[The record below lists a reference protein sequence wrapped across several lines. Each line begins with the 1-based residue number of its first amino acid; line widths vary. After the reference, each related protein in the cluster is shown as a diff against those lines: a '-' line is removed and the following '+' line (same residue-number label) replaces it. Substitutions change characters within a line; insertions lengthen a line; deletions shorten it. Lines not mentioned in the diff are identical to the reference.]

1 MTPAEIL
8 ILVLV
13 IAGILACILLSAY
26 FSGTEMALS
35 SCNQV
40 RLENEAEEGD
50 RKAATALRRA
60 RNYDDS
66 LSTILIGNN
75 LVNIAASALT
85 TVGII
90 LLTGSDTLNTLGTAV
105 ITILIII
112 FGETIPKIVAKAR
125 STRFAR
131 TSSGFLS
138 FLRILFWPVTFV
150 IVKLVHLLTF
160 WIKEPEEPD
169 TDEGAEELQTIIDTA
184 EDEGVIDADRSELL
198 SAALDFKD
206 ITADEA
212 MTARVDMEALDI
224 DWSRK
229 AILRT
234 TLSCSHSRL
243 PVYEGSIDHIIGVV
257 HMNHLLKA
265 LAEDREIDLR
275 DVMLEPCFVYR
286 TQKLPAV
293 LDALKKARQH
303 LAIVADEYGGTLGV
317 ITMEDVLEE
326 IVGDIWDET
335 DEVEEEVVE
344 LQNGEMEIDGDMPI
358 DSFLELVNIDPD
370 DFDYESNTVGGWV
383 TEFNEGFPEVG
394 YTLHYANFTLTV
406 TEMDERR
413 VTSVRLVIH
422 SEEEDKEEEQ

>member
-1 MTPAEIL
+1 MTPLEIL

-13 IAGILACILLSAY
+13 AAGIVLCIILSAY

-35 SCNQV
+35 SCNRV

-50 RKAATALRRA
+50 KKAGRALRRA
-60 RNYDDS
+60 ENFDDS

-75 LVNIAASALT
+75 LVNIAASALV
-85 TVGII
+85 TVGVV
-90 LLTGSDTLNTLGTAV
+90 LLSGSDGMNTLATAA

-112 FGETIPKIVAKAR
+112 FGETIPKIVAKAKATRMAR
-125 STRFAR
+125 SSA
-131 TSSGFLS
+131 GFLS
-138 FLRILFWPVTFV
+138 FLRILFYPVTFV
-150 IVKLVHLLTF
+150 IVKLVHLMTF

-206 ITADEA
+206 TTADEA

-229 AILRT
+229 AILKM
-234 TLSCSHSRL
+234 TLGCTHSRL
-243 PVYEGSIDHIIGVV
+243 PVYEGSVDHIIGVV

-265 LAEDREIDLR
+265 MSEDREIDLR

-293 LDALKKARQH
+293 LDELKKARQH
-303 LAIVADEYGGTLGV
+303 LAIVVDEYGGTLGV

-344 LQNGEMEIDGDMPI
+344 LKNGEMEIDGDMPI
-358 DSFLELVNIDPD
+358 DSFLELVDIDPD

-383 TEFNEGFPEVG
+383 TEYHDGFPEEG
-394 YTLHYANFTLTV
+394 YSFDYDGFTLTV
-406 TEMDERR
+406 TEMEERR
-413 VTSVRLVIH
+413 VTKVRLTIH
-422 SEEEDKEEEQ
+422 PEEEEDDK

>member
-1 MTPAEIL
+1 MTPLEIL
-8 ILVLV
+8 ILVFVLL
-13 IAGILACILLSAY
+13 GIVLCILLSAY

-50 RKAATALRRA
+50 KKAERALKRA
-60 RNYDDS
+60 ENFDDS

-85 TVGII
+85 TVGVV
-90 LLTGSDTLNTLGTAV
+90 LLSGSDGMNTLATAV

-112 FGETIPKIVAKAR
+112 FGETIPKIVAKAK
-125 STRFAR
+125 STRMAR
-131 TSSGFLS
+131 SASGFLS

-150 IVKLVHLLTF
+150 IVKLVHLLTA

-212 MTARVDMEALDI
+212 MTARVDMEALDV
-224 DWSRK
+224 DWNRK
-229 AILRT
+229 AVLRM
-234 TLSCSHSRL
+234 TLACTHSRL

-265 LAEDREIDLR
+265 LSENREIDLHE
-275 DVMLEPCFVYR
+275 VMLEPCFVYR
-286 TQKLPAV
+286 TQKLPSV
-293 LDALKKARQH
+293 LDELKKARQH
-303 LAIVADEYGGTLGV
+303 LAIVVDEYGGTLGV
-317 ITMEDVLEE
+317 ITMEDVLEQ

-358 DSFLELVNIDPD
+358 DSFLELVDIDPD

-383 TEFNEGFPEVG
+383 TEYNEGFPEEG
-394 YTLHYANFTLTV
+394 YSLNYANFTLTV
-406 TEMDERR
+406 TEMEERR
-413 VTSVRLVIH
+413 VTKVRLQIH
-422 SEEEDKEEEQ
+422 PEEEEEDK